1 MFTDEI
7 LENLYQE
14 HKEGWWKEALKVV
27 VKTMTSDNAAPTV
40 AIKRADNIWRLFAK
54 RHKGEIKPDGL
65 ANILMQC
72 AKDEGERNE
81 IKKILNMK

>member
-14 HKEGWWKEALKVV
+14 HKEGWLKEALKVLG
-27 VKTMTSDNAAPTV
+27 KTMISDKSAPTV

-54 RHKGEIKPDGL
+54 RHQGEINPDGL
-65 ANILMQC
+65 ANILLQC
-72 AKDEGERNE
+72 AKDDVQRNA